1 MEILW
6 KEVWNTHVGRG
17 RIWNKVWNTHV
28 GRGWVRRYGIH
39 MLGVDGCGGMKGV

>member
-17 RIWNKVWNTHV
+17 RIWNEVWNTHV
-28 GRGWVRRYGIH
+28 GRGWVWRYGR
-39 MLGVDGCGGMKGV
+39 GVRNMVWEGDKWWG